1 MDPFQFLSNIGRTFG
16 GLTATRKIS
25 LVVVTLLTL
34 AGIWGMVTV
43 SNRTEYRVLFANL
56 SAEDAGSIVDKLKE
70 KKVPFEINKA
80 GDAVSVPDDKVAE
93 LRLEMA
99 TTGLAPGRRGR
110 V

>member
-1 MDPFQFLSNIGRTFG
+1 MDPLQFFSNIGRTFG
-16 GLTATRKIS
+16 GLTATRKTS
-25 LVVVTLLTL
+25 LVVVTLLVL

-70 KKVPFEINKA
+70 KKVPFEISKV
-80 GDAVSVPDDKVAE
+80 GDTVSVPMT
-93 LRLEMA
+93 RLPNSGWRWQRQA
-99 TTGLAPGRRGR
+99 FPGRRCG